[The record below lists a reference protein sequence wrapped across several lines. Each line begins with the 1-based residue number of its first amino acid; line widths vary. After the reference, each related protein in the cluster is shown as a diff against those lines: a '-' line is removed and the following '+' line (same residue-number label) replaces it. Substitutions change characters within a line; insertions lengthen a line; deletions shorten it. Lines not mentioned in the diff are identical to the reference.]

1 MYTLKD
7 ILELEVAPALGC
19 TEPAAVALCSAWAA
33 SIASADTFDSLDIV
47 LDPNVYKN
55 GLAVSIPGARG
66 EYGIDLAA
74 VLGVLCGNPEMKL
87 EVLNPVDETILSIAK
102 KILSENRINITVDY
116 KKQGIYI
123 KTILSTNGKVS
134 EAVIEK
140 LHDNITLLSL
150 NGKDITSAHFPGR
163 GSESDNRLHAMEKWL
178 KERTLTEI
186 ICLLDTMDNDDYS
199 FIKQGLD
206 YNLKLA
212 EYGIASGSGLGVG
225 KTLNRLSIEGL
236 IKKDMVL
243 EAKILTSAASDARMS
258 GVKMPA
264 MSSGGSGNHGLTATL
279 PIYAISRH
287 IQSVHEQD
295 ILKAIAL
302 SHLITAY
309 VKAFTGRLSAVC
321 GCSIAAGA
329 GAAAGISYLMGGT
342 SNHISGAIKNL
353 ICDLAGI
360 ICDGAKNSCAFKL
373 ATAAGAAVQASLLSL
388 HGLVVN
394 QSDGIIAS
402 TPEDTMRNVGRLSTD
417 GMIET
422 DRTILQIMIDK
433 KFTEKV

>member
-33 SIASADTFDSLDIV
+33 NIASTETFDRLDIT

-55 GLAVSIPGARG
+55 GLAVSIPGTKG
-66 EYGIDLAA
+66 EFGIELAA
-74 VLGVLCGNPEMKL
+74 VLGVLCGNPGLKL
-87 EVLNPVDETILSIAK
+87 EVLTPVDEPMLSRAR
-102 KILSENRINITVDY
+102 KILSEKKISITVDHSRH
-116 KKQGIYI
+116 GIYV
-123 KTILSTNGKVS
+123 KTVLSKDGTVS

-140 LHDNITLLSL
+140 LHDNITLLKL
-150 NGKDITSAHFPGR
+150 NDKDITEEYFPGR
-163 GSESDNRLHAMEKWL
+163 QSEADNRLHVMEKWL
-178 KERTLTEI
+178 KERTLSEI
-186 ICLLDTMDNDDYS
+186 IDLLSTMDNDDYA

-206 YNLKLA
+206 YNLRLA
-212 EYGIASGSGLGVG
+212 EYGILSGAGLGVG

-236 IKKDMVL
+236 IKKDMML

-264 MSSGGSGNHGLTATL
+264 MSSGGSGNHGLTAIL
-279 PIYAISRH
+279 PIYAISHH
-287 IQSVHEQD
+287 IQAVTDNEL
-295 ILKAIAL
+295 LKAIAL

-329 GAAAGISYLMGGT
+329 GAAAGITYLMGGT
-342 SNHISGAIKNL
+342 VNHISGAIKNL

-373 ATAAGAAVQASLLSL
+373 CTAAGAAVQAALLSL

-402 TPEDTMRNVGRLSTD
+402 TPEDTMKNVGRLSTD

-433 KFTEKV
+433 KFSISE

>member
-1 MYTLKD
+1 MYSLKD

-19 TEPAAVALCSAWAA
+19 TEPAAVALCAAWAA
-33 SIASADTFDSLDIV
+33 EIATTKDFDRLDIT

-55 GLAVSIPGARG
+55 GLAVSIPGAKG
-66 EYGIDLAA
+66 ENGIDLAA
-74 VLGVLCGNPEMKL
+74 VLGVLCGNPGLKL
-87 EVLNPVDETILSIAK
+87 EVLNPVDESMLLKAR
-102 KILSENRINITVDY
+102 KILSEKKINITVDHSRH
-116 KKQGIYI
+116 GIYI
-123 KTILSTNGKVS
+123 KISLSTNDTVS
-134 EAVIEK
+134 EAEIEK
-140 LHDNITLLSL
+140 LHDNITSLKL
-150 NGKDITSAHFPGR
+150 NGEDITARYLPTRKNS
-163 GSESDNRLHAMEKWL
+163 SDNRLQVMENWL
-178 KERTLTEI
+178 KERSLAEI
-186 ICLLDTMDNDDYS
+186 IDLLETMDTDDYD
-199 FIKQGLD
+199 FIRQGLT

-212 EYGIASGSGLGVG
+212 EYGKSSGSGLGVG
-225 KTLNRLSIEGL
+225 KTLNRLAIEGL
-236 IKKDMVL
+236 IKKDMML

-279 PIYAISRH
+279 PIYAISHH
-287 IQSVHEQD
+287 IDSVSETD
-295 ILKAIAL
+295 LLKAIAL

-329 GAAAGISYLMGGT
+329 GAAAGVTYLMGGT
-342 SNHISGAIKNL
+342 INHISGAIKNL

-402 TPEDTMRNVGRLSTD
+402 TPEDTMKNVGRLSTD

-433 KFTEKV
+433 KFSES